1 MNIAEQIHSAGRQ
14 AQRVIRGESVVLR
27 DPDGDISAEI
37 SDAVVTLPPVVVT
50 HDDGPAEHEGTVR
63 LVAAHHVAAK
73 AARTITVRGSQWH
86 VLTVSDIYAG
96 TFRIEI
102 ARIDRDHPNQFDLK
116 ERQPQWM

>member
-14 AQRVIRGESVVLR
+14 AQRIIRGESVTLHNAS
-27 DPDGDISAEI
+27 DISTEI

-63 LVAAHHVAAK
+63 LVAAHHVAAR
-73 AARTITVRGSQWH
+73 AARTITVRDSQWH
-86 VLTVSDIYAG
+86 VLAVSDIYAG

-102 ARIDRDHPNQFDLK
+102 ARIDRNHPNQFDLK
-116 ERQPQWM
+116 EQQAEWT